1 MTSRAARPRVE
12 WRSVDGILLFDK
24 AVGAS
29 SNQALQTVR
38 RLYRAE
44 KAGHTG
50 SLDPL
55 ASGVLPLCFGQA
67 TKVAGLMLDLDKT
80 YEATVLLGARTATGD
95 AEGAVIESCAVPALT
110 VADVAVVL
118 ARFRGVQTQ
127 VPPMYSALKHEGEP
141 LYALARRGVEIDRAA
156 RTVTVHA
163 LELLQLTGNSLTLRV
178 SCTKGT
184 YIRTLGE
191 DIARAL
197 GTVGHLVALRRT
209 VVGAFSGQQVYTLE
223 MLEAHLGDEAALDA
237 LLLPVDA
244 ALHDMP
250 AVTLPVGADTKFRL
264 GQAVALAAELMA
276 TQHRGS
282 TVRVYGADGDFIGT
296 GRLTDRLEPMRLM
309 SRAPDSK
316 DPQNGGD
323 PS

>member
-1 MTSRAARPRVE
+1 MSVRAARPRVE
-12 WRSVDGILLFDK
+12 WRTVDGILLFDK

-29 SNQALQTVR
+29 SNQALQAVR

-80 YEATVLLGARTATGD
+80 YEATLLLGSRTATGD
-95 AEGAVIESCAVPALT
+95 AEGAVIETCAVPALN
-110 VADVAVVL
+110 VAGVTAVL
-118 ARFRGVQTQ
+118 AGFQGVQTQ
-127 VPPMYSALKHEGEP
+127 VPPMYSALKHDGEP
-141 LYALARRGVEIDRAA
+141 LYVLARRGVEIARAA
-156 RTVTVHA
+156 RTITIHS
-163 LELLQLTGNSLTLRV
+163 LDLLQLTSNTLTLRV

-184 YIRTLGE
+184 YIRTLAE
-191 DIARAL
+191 DIAAAL

-209 VVGAFSGQQVYTLE
+209 VVGAFAGLTVYPLA
-223 MLEAHLGDEAALDA
+223 MLEALRGDEAALDA

-244 ALHDMP
+244 ALHDMA
-250 AVTLPVGADTKFRL
+250 AVTLPVGADTTFRL
-264 GQAVALAAELMA
+264 GQAVALSSEAMGA
-276 TQHRGS
+276 QHSGA
-282 TVRVYGADGDFIGT
+282 TVRVYGAIGDFIGT

-309 SRAPDSK
+309 SRAPDRK
-316 DPQNGGD
+316 DPPTGHD
-323 PS
+323 RH